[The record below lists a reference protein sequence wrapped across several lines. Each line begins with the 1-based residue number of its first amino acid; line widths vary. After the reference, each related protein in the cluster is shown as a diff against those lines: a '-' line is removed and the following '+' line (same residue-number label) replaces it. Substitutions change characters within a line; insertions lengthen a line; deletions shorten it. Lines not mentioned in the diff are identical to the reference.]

1 MNAELEAILKAF
13 DTFMQARGET
23 AESVRMI
30 YESRLEDVL
39 QKHPGIS
46 KERLEQAI
54 RKKYLQ
60 WLRQRAALRPFRQ
73 KLEIVK
79 VIFPPAPAQIYFR
92 HAKFFLPAR
101 TGNG

>member
-13 DTFMQARGET
+13 DAFMQARGET
-23 AESVRMI
+23 AESLRMI
-30 YESRLEDVL
+30 YESRLEDIL

-60 WLRQRAALRPFRQ
+60 WLRAESSPSS
-73 KLEIVK
+73 V
-79 VIFPPAPAQIYFR
+79 PPKA
-92 HAKFFLPAR
+92 
-101 TGNG
+101 

>member
-13 DTFMQARGET
+13 DAFMQARGET
-23 AESVRMI
+23 AESLRMI
-30 YESRLEDVL
+30 YESRLEDIL

-60 WLRQRAALRPFRQ
+60 WLRAESSPSSVTPKA
-73 KLEIVK
+73 
-79 VIFPPAPAQIYFR
+79 
-92 HAKFFLPAR
+92 
-101 TGNG
+101 